1 MIDTKTGTVL
11 LDDIQSIT
19 PSLTLDVFLASPL
32 GHGAQSFGV
41 AADWPLFYVGKHE
54 IFGDAC
60 TVILMFHKQQLI
72 GVRVHVLDPSLVDP
86 KPDFNDYD
94 EGEALALKVR
104 FEAWLA
110 AKLGPPP
117 YLYPWGRIDAVYSPQ
132 DVSTG
137 IFVAYPSPPR
147 GAHGHDRA
155 SN

>member
-1 MIDTKTGTVL
+1 MIDANTGTVV
-11 LDDIQSIT
+11 LDGLHKIT
-19 PSLTLDVFLASPL
+19 GALTLSSFQVSSL
-32 GHGAQSFGV
+32 GQGAQSIGV
-41 AADWPLFYVGKHE
+41 ATDWPRFFVGKHE

-86 KPDFNDYD
+86 KPDFDDYD
-94 EGEALALKVR
+94 VGAALALKLR

-137 IFVAYPSPPR
+137 IFVSYTTAVHSSRPK
-147 GAHGHDRA
+147 DR
-155 SN
+155 

>member
-11 LDDIQSIT
+11 LDGVQAIT
-19 PSLTLDVFLASPL
+19 PSLSLDAFLASPL
-32 GHGAQSFGV
+32 AQAAQSIGV
-41 AADWPLFYVGKHE
+41 AADWPLFYVGKHQV
-54 IFGDAC
+54 FGDEC
-60 TVILMFHKQQLI
+60 TVMLMFHKQQLT
-72 GVRVHVLDPSLVDP
+72 GVRLGVLPLSIPDPT
-86 KPDFNDYD
+86 PDLNDWD
-94 EGEALALKVR
+94 AALALKVR
-104 FEAWLA
+104 SEAWLA

-117 YLYPWGRIDAVYSPQ
+117 HVYPWGRIDAVFSPQ